1 MSFSRN
7 SPLPTALGMLS
18 AGDAFAAVFLLGRIQ
33 GWPVEKTLE
42 PAHCVAGKIS
52 CVRGTIP
59 DSGDFYRP
67 FITAW
72 HSAEGQAA

>member
-7 SPLPTALGMLS
+7 SPLPTALDMLRAS
-18 AGDAFAAVFLLGRIQ
+18 DAFAAVLLPGLTQ
-33 GWPVEKTLE
+33 GSPVEQTLKR
-42 PAHCVAGKIS
+42 AHCVAGKIS

-59 DSGDFYRP
+59 DSGDCYRP

-72 HSAEGQAA
+72 HPAEEQAA